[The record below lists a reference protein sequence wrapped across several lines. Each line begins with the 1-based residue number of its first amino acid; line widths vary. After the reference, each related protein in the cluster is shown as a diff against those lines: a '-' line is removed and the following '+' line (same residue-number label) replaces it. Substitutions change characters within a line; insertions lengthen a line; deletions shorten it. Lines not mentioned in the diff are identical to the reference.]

1 MKDKITESV
10 INDLLSRS
18 SRGINKYNTTLDQ
31 NNKDDFMHHLYEE
44 LLDAA
49 QYIKKEQSII
59 PEIQELINNYSN
71 DSDLGKVIR
80 EKYKM

>member
-31 NNKDDFMHHLYEE
+31 NNKDDFMQHLYEE

>member
-31 NNKDDFMHHLYEE
+31 NNKDDFMQHLYEE

-59 PEIQELINNYSN
+59 PEIQDLINNYPN
-71 DSDLGKVIR
+71 DSDLGKIIR

>member
-31 NNKDDFMHHLYEE
+31 NNKDDFMQHLYEE

-59 PEIQELINNYSN
+59 PEIQELINNYPN